1 MSLSQ
6 ADASGV
12 PAQPAK
18 ADRPDPAMVAWW
30 RRSVSTP
37 QDEDDAAGSG
47 RTRRTKRGETE

>member
-47 RTRRTKRGETE
+47 RTRRTKRG